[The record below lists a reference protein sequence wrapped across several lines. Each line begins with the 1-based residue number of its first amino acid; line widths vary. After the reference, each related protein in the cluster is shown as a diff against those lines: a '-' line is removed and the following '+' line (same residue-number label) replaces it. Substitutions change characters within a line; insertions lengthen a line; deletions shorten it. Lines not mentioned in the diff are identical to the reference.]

1 MSEAGPWAADAGGA
15 AGSGAASASAPRG
28 MRRSLVAT
36 LLGNTLEWFD
46 WQAYAIFSVFFS
58 SQFFPKTDSVSALLG
73 TLAIFAVGFFFR
85 PLGGL
90 LIAGFTDRTG
100 RRGGL
105 VLSVLLMAAGS
116 LLIAVSP
123 TYAQVGAL
131 APVLLLLA
139 RILQGL
145 STGGEFA
152 ASASYLAEI
161 APPGRR
167 GFVTS
172 FFYVSNVLGTLL
184 ATVLGS
190 VLVSSLGPVSVR
202 EWGWRLPFVV
212 GALLAVVALYL
223 RARLVEST
231 AFTEQRTR
239 PERPTLR
246 AFREHPGAVAR
257 VVGFTVGGTV
267 AYYTFAVYLPS
278 YAQQVKGVPT
288 SSALWASIGAQV
300 VLVLILPPLG
310 ALSDRIGR
318 RPLLIYFGV
327 GFVVLSVPL
336 FALMSASGWSL
347 FLVMTVGLVVFAG
360 YGAVAPVA
368 MAELF
373 PTSVRTAG
381 IGLPYALT
389 VAIFGGTAP
398 YLVTSLSETGRG
410 AVFPWY
416 LAATCLVSLVVYATA
431 RETRTVDLTASGD
444 R

>member
-1 MSEAGPWAADAGGA
+1 MSE
-15 AGSGAASASAPRG
+15 PRPGQPG
-28 MRRSLVAT
+28 MRRSLLAT
-36 LLGNTLEWFD
+36 LLGNILEWFD
-46 WQAYAIFSVFFS
+46 WQAYAIFSVFFAG
-58 SQFFPKTDSVSALLG
+58 QFFPSTSSVSALLG

-90 LIAGFTDRTG
+90 LIAGFTDRAG

-131 APVLLLLA
+131 APILLLLA

-161 APPGRR
+161 APPHRR

-172 FFYVSNVLGTLL
+172 FFYVSNVIGTLL

-190 VLVSSLGPVSVR
+190 VLVGSLGAAQMR
-202 EWGWRLPFVV
+202 DWGWRLPFVV
-212 GALLAVVALYL
+212 GALLALVALYL

-231 AFTEQRTR
+231 AFTAQRSR

-288 SSALWASIGAQV
+288 SSALWASIAAQL

-327 GFVVLSVPL
+327 GFVLLSVPL

-347 FLVMTVGLVVFAG
+347 FLVMTIGLVLFAG

-389 VAIFGGTAP
+389 VAVFGGTAP
-398 YLVTSLSETGRG
+398 YLVTSLSQSGRG

-416 LAATCLVSLVVYATA
+416 LAATCLISLVVYLTA
-431 RETRTVDLTASGD
+431 RETRTVDLTGPGGS
-444 R
+444 

>member
-1 MSEAGPWAADAGGA
+1 VSEREAVRAEDTR
-15 AGSGAASASAPRG
+15 SGT
-28 MRRSLVAT
+28 RRSLLAT
-36 LLGNTLEWFD
+36 LLGNMLEWFD

-58 SQFFPKTDSVSALLG
+58 AQFFPRTSSVSALLG
-73 TLAIFAVGFFFR
+73 ALAIFAVGFFFR

-90 LIAGFTDRTG
+90 LIAGFTDRVG

-123 TYAQVGAL
+123 TYTQVGAL
-131 APVLLLLA
+131 APALLLVA

-152 ASASYLAEI
+152 ASASYLSEI
-161 APPGRR
+161 AAPSRR

-190 VLVSSLGPVSVR
+190 VLVGVLGADRLR
-202 EWGWRLPFVV
+202 EWGWRLPFLV
-212 GALLAVVALYL
+212 GALLAVLALYL
-223 RARLVEST
+223 RARLVESD
-231 AFTEQRTR
+231 AFTAQARR
-239 PERPTLR
+239 PERPTVR

-278 YAQQVKGVPT
+278 YAQQAKGVPT
-288 SSALWASIGAQV
+288 AQALWASIAAQV
-300 VLVLILPPLG
+300 VLIAVLPPLG

-318 RPLLIYFGV
+318 RPLLIYFAA

-336 FALMSASGWSL
+336 FALMSSSGWSL
-347 FLVMTVGLVVFAG
+347 FAAMTVGLLLFAG

-389 VAIFGGTAP
+389 VAVFGGTAP
-398 YLVTSLSETGRG
+398 YLVTALNQAGRG
-410 AVFPWY
+410 GLFPWY
-416 LAATCLVSLVVYATA
+416 LALACLVSLVVYART
-431 RETRTVDLTASGD
+431 RETRSVDLT
-444 R
+444 RR

>member
-1 MSEAGPWAADAGGA
+1 MTERQVSADTSSGLVPGG
-15 AGSGAASASAPRG
+15 
-28 MRRSLVAT
+28 RRSVLAT
-36 LLGNTLEWFD
+36 LVGNTLEWFD
-46 WQAYAIFSVFFS
+46 WQAYAIFSVFFAG
-58 SQFFPKTDSVSALLG
+58 QFFPKTHGVSALLG

-90 LIAGFTDRTG
+90 LIAGYTDRAG

-116 LLIAVSP
+116 LLIAISP
-123 TYAQVGAL
+123 TYAQVGVL
-131 APVLLLLA
+131 APVLLLIA

-161 APPGRR
+161 APPTRR

-184 ATVLGS
+184 ATLLGS
-190 VLVSSLGPVSVR
+190 VLIGALGAER
-202 EWGWRLPFVV
+202 MRDWGWRVSFVV
-212 GALLAVVALYL
+212 GVLLALVALYL

-231 AFTEQRTR
+231 AFTAQRTR

-246 AFREHPGAVAR
+246 AFRDHPGAVAR

-278 YAQQVKGVPT
+278 YAQQAKGVPI
-288 SSALWASIGAQV
+288 SAALWASVAAQ
-300 VLVLILPPLG
+300 LVLIAILPPLG
-310 ALSDRIGR
+310 LLFDRIGR
-318 RPLLIYFGV
+318 RPLLIYFGL
-327 GFVVLSVPL
+327 GFVLLSVPL

-347 FLVMTVGLVVFAG
+347 FAVMTIGLVLFAG

-389 VAIFGGTAP
+389 VAVFGGTAP
-398 YLVTSLSETGRG
+398 YLVTALSQSGWG
-410 AVFPWY
+410 GVFPWY
-416 LAATCLVSLVVYATA
+416 LAATCLVSLIVYLTA
-431 RETRTVDLTASGD
+431 RETRSVDLT

>member
-1 MSEAGPWAADAGGA
+1 VTERTATPGTT
-15 AGSGAASASAPRG
+15 
-28 MRRSLVAT
+28 RSLLAT
-36 LLGNTLEWFD
+36 LVGNTLEWYD

-58 SQFFPKTDSVSALLG
+58 GQFFAGGSGPSALLA

-90 LIAGFTDRTG
+90 LLAGFTDRVG

-105 VLSVLLMAAGS
+105 VASVLLMAAGS

-123 TYAQVGAL
+123 TYAQIGVA
-131 APVLLLLA
+131 APLVLLVA

-152 ASASYLAEI
+152 ASASYLSEM
-161 APPGRR
+161 APPSRR
-167 GFVTS
+167 GLVTS
-172 FFYVSNVLGTLL
+172 FFYVSNVLGTML

-190 VLVSSLGPVSVR
+190 VLVGTLGADR
-202 EWGWRLPFVV
+202 LRDWGWRLPFLV
-212 GALLAVVALYL
+212 GALLALVALYL
-223 RARLVEST
+223 RARLVESP
-231 AFTEQRTR
+231 AFRAQSSQS
-239 PERPTLR
+239 ERPTLR
-246 AFREHPGAVAR
+246 AFREHPAAVGR

-278 YAQQVKGVPT
+278 YAQQAHRVST
-288 SSALWASIGAQV
+288 SSALWASLAAQLI
-300 VLVLILPPLG
+300 LVLILPALG

-318 RPLLIYFGV
+318 RPLLI
-327 GFVVLSVPL
+327 GFAAGFALLAVPL
-336 FALMSASGWSL
+336 FGWLSGSGWSL
-347 FLVMTVGLVVFAG
+347 FAVMTIGLVLFAG

-389 VAIFGGTAP
+389 VAVFGGTAP
-398 YLVTSLSETGRG
+398 YLVTALTDAGHG

-416 LAATCLVSLVVYATA
+416 LALACLISLVVYLTA
-431 RETRTVDLTASGD
+431 RETRRVDLAGD
-444 R
+444 PR

>member
-1 MSEAGPWAADAGGA
+1 VTERQVSADTFGGLVP
-15 AGSGAASASAPRG
+15 GG
-28 MRRSLVAT
+28 RRSVLAT
-36 LLGNTLEWFD
+36 LVGNTLEWFD
-46 WQAYAIFSVFFS
+46 WQAYAIFSVFFAG
-58 SQFFPKTDSVSALLG
+58 QFFPKSHGVSALLG

-90 LIAGFTDRTG
+90 LIAGYTDRAG

-116 LLIAVSP
+116 LLIAISP
-123 TYAQVGAL
+123 TYAQVGVL
-131 APVLLLLA
+131 APVLLLIA

-161 APPGRR
+161 APPTRR

-184 ATVLGS
+184 ATLLGS
-190 VLVSSLGPVSVR
+190 VLIGALGAER
-202 EWGWRLPFVV
+202 MRDWGWRVPFVV
-212 GALLAVVALYL
+212 GVLLALVALYL

-231 AFTEQRTR
+231 AFTAQRTR

-278 YAQQVKGVPT
+278 YAQQAKGVPT
-288 SSALWASIGAQV
+288 SAALWASVAAQ
-300 VLVLILPPLG
+300 LVLIALLPPLG
-310 ALSDRIGR
+310 LLSDRIGR

-327 GFVVLSVPL
+327 GFVLLSVPL

-347 FLVMTVGLVVFAG
+347 FAVMTIGLVLFAG

-389 VAIFGGTAP
+389 VAVFGGTAP
-398 YLVTSLSETGRG
+398 YLVTALSQSGWG
-410 AVFPWY
+410 GVFPWY
-416 LAATCLVSLVVYATA
+416 LAATCLVSLIVYVTA
-431 RETRTVDLTASGD
+431 RETRSVDLT

>member
-1 MSEAGPWAADAGGA
+1 MD
-15 AGSGAASASAPRG
+15 SASAPSAG
-28 MRRSLVAT
+28 PAVTATAPGHRRSLLAT
-36 LLGNTLEWFD
+36 LLGNTLEWYD
-46 WQAYAIFSVFFS
+46 WQAYAVFSTFFS
-58 SQFFPKTDSVSALLG
+58 AQFFPKTSSASALLA

-90 LIAGFTDRTG
+90 LIAGFTDRAG

-116 LLIAVSP
+116 LLIAVAP
-123 TYAQVGAL
+123 TYARAGAL
-131 APVLLLLA
+131 SPVVLLLA

-152 ASASYLAEI
+152 ASASYLAELA
-161 APPGRR
+161 APARR

-172 FFYVSNVLGTLL
+172 FFYVSNVFGTLL
-184 ATVLGS
+184 ATVLGA
-190 VLVSSLGPVSVR
+190 VLIAGLGPDVVR
-202 EWGWRLPFVV
+202 DWGWRVPFAV
-212 GALLAVVALYL
+212 GSLLAVLALYL
-223 RARLVEST
+223 RARLVESE
-231 AFTEQRTR
+231 AFTEQRVR

-246 AFREHPGAVAR
+246 AFREYPGAVAR

-278 YAQQVKGVPT
+278 YAQQAKGT
-288 SSALWASIGAQV
+288 STEAALWASVAAQ
-300 VLVLILPPLG
+300 LVLMAVLPLFG
-310 ALSDRIGR
+310 ALSDRVGR

-327 GFVVLSVPL
+327 GFVLLSVPL
-336 FALMSASGWSL
+336 FALLSSSGWSL
-347 FLVMTVGLVVFAG
+347 FVVMTVGLVLFAG

-389 VAIFGGTAP
+389 VAVFGGTAP
-398 YLVTSLSETGRG
+398 YLVTALTRAGHG
-410 AVFPWY
+410 GLYPWY
-416 LAATCLVSLVVYATA
+416 LAATCLVSLVVYLAT
-431 RETRTVDLTASGD
+431 RETRTVDL
-444 R
+444 RRQE

>member
-1 MSEAGPWAADAGGA
+1 MTDLR
-15 AGSGAASASAPRG
+15 SGT
-28 MRRSLVAT
+28 RRSLLAT

-46 WQAYAIFSVFFS
+46 WQAYVIFSVFFS
-58 SQFFPKTDSVSALLG
+58 GQFFPKSSGVSALLAA
-73 TLAIFAVGFFFR
+73 LAIFAVGFFFR

-90 LIAGFTDRTG
+90 LIAGFTDRAG

-123 TYAQVGAL
+123 TYEQVGVL

-139 RILQGL
+139 RALQGL

-161 APPGRR
+161 APRGRR

-190 VLVSSLGPVSVR
+190 VLVATMGAAKVR
-202 EWGWRLPFVV
+202 DWGWRLPFVV
-212 GALLAVVALYL
+212 GALLALVALYL
-223 RARLVEST
+223 RARLVESG
-231 AFTEQRTR
+231 AFTAQRDR
-239 PERPTLR
+239 PRRPTLR
-246 AFREHPGAVAR
+246 AFLEHPGAVAR
-257 VVGFTVGGTV
+257 VIGFTVGGTV

-278 YAQQVKGVPT
+278 YAQQAKGVPT
-288 SSALWASIGAQV
+288 TSALWASVAAQL

-310 ALSDRIGR
+310 ALSDRVGR
-318 RPLLIYFGV
+318 RPLLIYFGL
-327 GFVVLSVPL
+327 GFVLLSVPL

-347 FLVMTVGLVVFAG
+347 FLVMTVGLVLFAG

-389 VAIFGGTAP
+389 VAVFGGTAP
-398 YLVTSLSETGRG
+398 YLVTSLSQSGR
-410 AVFPWY
+410 ASVFPWY
-416 LAATCLVSLVVYATA
+416 LAATCLVSLLVFLTA
-431 RETRTVDLTASGD
+431 KETRTVELTGS
-444 R
+444 

>member
-1 MSEAGPWAADAGGA
+1 MSE
-15 AGSGAASASAPRG
+15 PRPGQPG
-28 MRRSLVAT
+28 MRRSLLAT

-58 SQFFPKTDSVSALLG
+58 GQFFPKSSSVSALLG

-90 LIAGFTDRTG
+90 LIAGFTDRAG

-131 APVLLLLA
+131 APILLLLA

-161 APPGRR
+161 APPRRR

-172 FFYVSNVLGTLL
+172 FFYVSNVIGTLL
-184 ATVLGS
+184 ATVLGA
-190 VLVSSLGPVSVR
+190 VLVGALGAAQMR
-202 EWGWRLPFVV
+202 DWGWRLPFVV
-212 GALLAVVALYL
+212 GALLALVALYL
-223 RARLVEST
+223 RARLVESA
-231 AFTEQRTR
+231 AFTAQRSR

-288 SSALWASIGAQV
+288 SSALWASIAAQL

-318 RPLLIYFGV
+318 RPLLIYFGL
-327 GFVVLSVPL
+327 GFVLLSVPL

-347 FLVMTVGLVVFAG
+347 FLVMTIGLVLFAG

-398 YLVTSLSETGRG
+398 YLVTSLSQTGRG

-416 LAATCLVSLVVYATA
+416 LAATCLISLIVYLTA
-431 RETRTVDLTASGD
+431 RETRAVDLTEPAG

>member
-1 MSEAGPWAADAGGA
+1 MTERQVSADTSSGLVPGG
-15 AGSGAASASAPRG
+15 
-28 MRRSLVAT
+28 RRSVLAT
-36 LLGNTLEWFD
+36 LVGNTLEWFD
-46 WQAYAIFSVFFS
+46 WQAYAIFSVFFAG
-58 SQFFPKTDSVSALLG
+58 QFFPKSHGVSALLG

-90 LIAGFTDRTG
+90 LIAGYTDRAG

-116 LLIAVSP
+116 LLIAISP
-123 TYAQVGAL
+123 TYAQVGVL
-131 APVLLLLA
+131 APVLLLIA

-161 APPGRR
+161 APPTRR

-184 ATVLGS
+184 ATLLGS
-190 VLVSSLGPVSVR
+190 VLIGALGAER
-202 EWGWRLPFVV
+202 MRDWGWRVPFIV
-212 GALLAVVALYL
+212 GVLLALVALYL

-231 AFTEQRTR
+231 AFTAQRTR

-246 AFREHPGAVAR
+246 AFRDHPGAVAR

-278 YAQQVKGVPT
+278 YAQQAKGVPI
-288 SSALWASIGAQV
+288 SAALWASVAAQ
-300 VLVLILPPLG
+300 LVLIAILPPLG
-310 ALSDRIGR
+310 LLFDRIGR
-318 RPLLIYFGV
+318 RPLLIYFGL
-327 GFVVLSVPL
+327 GFVLLSVPL

-347 FLVMTVGLVVFAG
+347 FAVMTIGLVLFAG

-389 VAIFGGTAP
+389 VAVFGGTAP
-398 YLVTSLSETGRG
+398 YLVTALSQSGWG
-410 AVFPWY
+410 GVFPWY
-416 LAATCLVSLVVYATA
+416 LAATCLVSLIVYLTA
-431 RETRTVDLTASGD
+431 RETRSVDLT